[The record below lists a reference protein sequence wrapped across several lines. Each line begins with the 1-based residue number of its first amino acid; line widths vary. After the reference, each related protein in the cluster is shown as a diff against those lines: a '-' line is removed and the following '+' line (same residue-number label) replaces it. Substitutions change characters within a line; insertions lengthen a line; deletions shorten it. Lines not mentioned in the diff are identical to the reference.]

1 MSEHLNT
8 YSSMKFEIDHNSKLP
23 LHFQVEELLRKLIE
37 QPQYQKGEFLPPE
50 VEMAKTLGVS
60 RNTIRQATNKLEYE
74 GLIIRKKGY
83 GTKVAEHALTTQLN
97 SWHSFT
103 EEMHKKGISFKNY
116 LIKAE
121 WVEASQKV
129 ATFFNIPM
137 KSKVLRVTR
146 LRGDEKAPFVHFE
159 SFLHPRMGVQDDE
172 DFSQPLYELLETK
185 YKTPVA
191 VSYEKIKARVAS
203 KITADRLRIKKGE
216 AVLIRERFVS
226 DPGSRPVEYNIGFYI
241 AEKFTYSIEIR
252 R

>member
-1 MSEHLNT
+1 MNF
-8 YSSMKFEIDHNSKLP
+8 KIDHSNKLP
-23 LHFQVEELLRKLIE
+23 LHFQVEELLRNLIE

-50 VEMAKTLGVS
+50 VEMSKTLGVS

-83 GTKVAEHALTTQLN
+83 GTKVAENTLTTQLN

-103 EEMHKKGISFKNY
+103 QEMNDKGISFRNF

-121 WVEASQKV
+121 WVKAEQKV
-129 ATFFNIPM
+129 ATFFNIPTQT
-137 KSKVLRVTR
+137 KVLRITR
-146 LRGDEKAPFVHFE
+146 LRGDEKAPFVYFE
-159 SFLHPRMGVQDDE
+159 SYLHPRIGVQE
-172 DFSQPLYELLETK
+172 NENFSQPLYELLETK
-185 YKTPVA
+185 YKTPVS
-191 VSYEKIKARVAS
+191 VSHEKIKARIAS

-216 AVLIRERFVS
+216 PVLIRERFVS
-226 DPGSRPVEYNIGFYI
+226 DPGNRPVEYNIGFYI

>member
-1 MSEHLNT
+1 MPLT
-8 YSSMKFEIDHNSKLP
+8 IDHNSKLP

-37 QPQYQKGEFLPPE
+37 QPQYKKGEFLPPE

-74 GLIIRKKGY
+74 GLIVRKKGY
-83 GTKVAEHALTTQLN
+83 GTKVAENTLTTQLN

-103 EEMHKKGISFKNY
+103 QEMTDKGISFKNF

-121 WVEASQKV
+121 WVEAGQKV
-129 ATFFNIPM
+129 ASFFNIAVTTE
-137 KSKVLRVTR
+137 VLRVTR
-146 LRGDEKAPFVHFE
+146 LRGDESAPFVYFE
-159 SFLHPRMGVQDDE
+159 SYFHPRIGVQE
-172 DFSQPLYELLETK
+172 NENFSQPLYELLEKK
-185 YKTPVA
+185 YNTPVS
-191 VSYEKIKARVAS
+191 VSREKIKARIAS

-216 AVLIRERFVS
+216 PVLIRERFVS
-226 DPGSRPVEYNIGFYI
+226 DPGNRPVEYNIGFYI